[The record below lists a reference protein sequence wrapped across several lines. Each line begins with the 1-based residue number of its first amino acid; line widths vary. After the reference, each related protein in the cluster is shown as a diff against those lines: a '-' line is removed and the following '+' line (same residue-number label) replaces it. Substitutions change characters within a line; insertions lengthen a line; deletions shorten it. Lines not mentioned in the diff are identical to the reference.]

1 MKLRTILV
9 MAGILVALGILF
21 LVTRKQPEP
30 EPQAEPRRFV
40 WSVRMED
47 LKHLSIS
54 LPAAEKREAWI
65 KHEDRYWYF
74 DQPNRPKVD
83 MKRWG
88 GGIPLLLSGPGAERL
103 ITDTPSDKQMDMYG
117 FNSPKMK
124 MVLILQNGDTIDIE
138 VGNRT
143 IDGRAYYIRQLD
155 SNAIYTVDHTWY
167 EVLERLVLDPPY
179 PEPLK
184 Q

>member
-9 MAGILVALGILF
+9 MAGILVALGALF
-21 LVTRKQPEP
+21 FISRQPPES
-30 EPQAEPRRFV
+30 EPQAEPRRFI
-40 WSVRMED
+40 WSVGMED
-47 LKHLSIS
+47 LKHLTIN
-54 LPAAEKREAWI
+54 LPAERKSEAWV

-74 DQPNRPKVD
+74 DRPNGTKVN

-103 ITDTPSDKQMDMYG
+103 ITGEATEEQLEMYG
-117 FNSPKMK
+117 FKNPKMEIA
-124 MVLILQNGDTIDIE
+124 LILRIEDTIKIE

-143 IDGRAYYIRQLD
+143 LDGRAYYIKLLD
-155 SNAIYTVDHTWY
+155 SKTIYTVDHTWY
-167 EVLERLVLDPPY
+167 DVLKRLVMDPPY
-179 PEPLK
+179 PEPEK

>member
-1 MKLRTILV
+1 
-9 MAGILVALGILF
+9 
-21 LVTRKQPEP
+21 
-30 EPQAEPRRFV
+30 
-40 WSVRMED
+40 
-47 LKHLSIS
+47 
-54 LPAAEKREAWI
+54 
-65 KHEDRYWYF
+65 
-74 DQPNRPKVD
+74 
-83 MKRWG
+83 
-88 GGIPLLLSGPGAERL
+88 
-103 ITDTPSDKQMDMYG
+103 
-117 FNSPKMK
+117 MK

-167 EVLERLVLDPPY
+167 EVLERLVLDPPH